1 MANINLVAR
10 EILTYKQYNNL
21 MIFYFQK
28 FNLHT
33 HNYRTMADVMHQ
45 GRGGGGNFRG
55 RGGPR
60 GGGKNF
66 FQFYLQILNIIQIRF
81 IMNKS

>member
-1 MANINLVAR
+1 
-10 EILTYKQYNNL
+10 
-21 MIFYFQK
+21 
-28 FNLHT
+28 
-33 HNYRTMADVMHQ
+33 MADVMHQ